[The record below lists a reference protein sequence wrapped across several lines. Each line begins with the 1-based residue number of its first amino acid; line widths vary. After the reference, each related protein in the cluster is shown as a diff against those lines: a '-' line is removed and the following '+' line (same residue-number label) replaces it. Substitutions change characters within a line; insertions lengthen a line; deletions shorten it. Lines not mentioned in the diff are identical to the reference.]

1 MCSWLPGFV
10 GEMAPVI
17 RFGKAKAAQARA
29 WLLEVWREEG
39 GCLHPFPGHHFPG
52 VWCCFL
58 PLHFGQPHLPQARS
72 WGRLSSGA
80 SGCSPRSL
88 SSAHGR
94 PHHTPLFLPRQ
105 PTPVSLLPLRLS
117 LLRLSGH
124 SATSARC
131 PSVSFPHGPVLR
143 PLPIPHPTLKW
154 LHPVPTLKS
163 HCDTDDLQ
171 ALPST
176 GPPELQTPLQ
186 LPLPGGLHS
195 DTSQVPQLPQW
206 QDSTGLRSS
215 TSGLR
220 THWLGPPNPVSDIT
234 APRCPSEKAWGL
246 LIPFLS
252 FPRLISNNPE
262 SC

>member
-1 MCSWLPGFV
+1 MRKWLQVMCSWLPGFV

-94 PHHTPLFLPRQ
+94 PHHTPFFRGSPHLFPSCRSGCPFLGCLA
-105 PTPVSLLPLRLS
+105 TLLPLRGAQASAFPMAQSYGLS
-117 LLRLSGH
+117 PSHTLRLSGFIQ
-124 SATSARC
+124 S
-131 PSVSFPHGPVLR
+131 
-143 PLPIPHPTLKW
+143 
-154 LHPVPTLKS
+154 
-163 HCDTDDLQ
+163 
-171 ALPST
+171 
-176 GPPELQTPLQ
+176 Q
-186 LPLPGGLHS
+186 L
-195 DTSQVPQLPQW
+195 
-206 QDSTGLRSS
+206 
-215 TSGLR
+215 
-220 THWLGPPNPVSDIT
+220 
-234 APRCPSEKAWGL
+234 
-246 LIPFLS
+246 
-252 FPRLISNNPE
+252 
-262 SC
+262 

>member
-1 MCSWLPGFV
+1 MRKWLQVMCYWLPGFV

-17 RFGKAKAAQARA
+17 RFGKAQAAQARA
-29 WLLEVWREEG
+29 WLLEVRREEG
-39 GCLHPFPGHHFPG
+39 GCLHPFPGPHFPG
-52 VWCCFL
+52 VWCCRLCFL
-58 PLHFGQPHLPQARS
+58 PLHCGQPHPPRARS

-143 PLPIPHPTLKW
+143 PLPIPHPMLKW

-176 GPPELQTPLQ
+176 SPSELQTPLQ
-186 LPLPGGLHS
+186 RPLPGGLHL
-195 DTSQVPQLPQW
+195 DTSQVPQLPQ
-206 QDSTGLRSS
+206 
-215 TSGLR
+215 
-220 THWLGPPNPVSDIT
+220 
-234 APRCPSEKAWGL
+234 
-246 LIPFLS
+246 
-252 FPRLISNNPE
+252 
-262 SC
+262 